1 MAVYKSNTSS
11 GRGNVRRNISTPVA
25 PVAPAPSQ
33 IPPVANP
40 VGKARAIAN
49 RGKTPI
55 EKARATVAPIIQP
68 PTTPAP
74 EPTTKQPFGCGTP
87 GAGEWGLAAAK
98 NAAMREGNRIYD
110 PKLKQVVVKEL
121 PFYFVNIVIPPRP
134 GAPPIFTTMP
144 CPNPNYI
151 VEAPPTPTPDPEK
164 PTKTIIE
171 EIVDKII
178 ADSEET
184 VKEIVVKQEPV
195 REPVIPVQDIV
206 QPPVPITP
214 IETVLENQANC
225 QKDVAIPNINIV
237 NEFNPVIDLNSSATS
252 SISAVVN
259 QEQTVE
265 LRGGCMDPDAINYD
279 PAAFIDNGTCEYE
292 APAEEEESTEPE
304 PDQPVKL
311 NIPDF
316 SPFKDSHGNVLFTVP
331 KDLIEATENGVPT
344 NFIIPVSSIETPA
357 NLDLIESIT
366 RPAIGDSDLIIS
378 EEAPESLNK
387 KALRDAVGGEL
398 AEDNP
403 LPTDRDVVIIGN
415 REQLKPKL
423 VRNDVGIIILSSEEN
438 IKLTV
443 DLRCQSFKYKDYQK
457 TIDTEVKKLVG
468 KL

>member
-11 GRGNVRRNISTPVA
+11 GRGNVRRNTSAPVA
-25 PVAPAPSQ
+25 PVPSQ

-68 PTTPAP
+68 PTIPAP

-134 GAPPIFTTMP
+134 GAAPVLTTMP

-151 VEAPPTPTPDPEK
+151 AEAPPTPTPDPEK

-184 VKEIVVKQEPV
+184 VKEIVIKQEPV

-206 QPPVPITP
+206 QPPPPITP
-214 IETVLENQANC
+214 VEKTRISSVLQEAASESFLQYLFISF
-225 QKDVAIPNINIV
+225 KPSS
-237 NEFNPVIDLNSSATS
+237 PVPAFALP
-252 SISAVVN
+252 
-259 QEQTVE
+259 E
-265 LRGGCMDPDAINYD
+265 LTIRYLGQYL
-279 PAAFIDNGTCEYE
+279 FIFSFDIITDGDF
-292 APAEEEESTEPE
+292 ALFF
-304 PDQPVKL
+304 VK
-311 NIPDF
+311 
-316 SPFKDSHGNVLFTVP
+316 
-331 KDLIEATENGVPT
+331 
-344 NFIIPVSSIETPA
+344 TPA
-357 NLDLIESIT
+357 IFE
-366 RPAIGDSDLIIS
+366 PQEIS
-378 EEAPESLNK
+378 KIDKSSLFLAYIPE
-387 KALRDAVGGEL
+387 
-398 AEDNP
+398 
-403 LPTDRDVVIIGN
+403 
-415 REQLKPKL
+415 
-423 VRNDVGIIILSSEEN
+423 
-438 IKLTV
+438 
-443 DLRCQSFKYKDYQK
+443 
-457 TIDTEVKKLVG
+457 
-468 KL
+468 